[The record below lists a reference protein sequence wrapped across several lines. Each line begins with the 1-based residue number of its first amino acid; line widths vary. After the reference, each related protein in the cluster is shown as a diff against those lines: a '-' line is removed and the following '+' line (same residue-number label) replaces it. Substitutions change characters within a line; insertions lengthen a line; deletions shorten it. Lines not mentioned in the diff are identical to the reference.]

1 MVTTGLQDAAE
12 ALRASVV
19 ASDAANARVEA
30 LRKELT
36 DARQAAESASE
47 VVDAAER
54 KLYRIASDKPVGE

>member
-54 KLYRIASDKPVGE
+54 KLYRIASDKPVAE